1 MYSSYRLM
9 FDPTL
14 HHLSLSVTK
23 FITCLYGQSRFKC
36 PRKKPTEV
44 SLTWGSFLGLDL
56 TFRTE
61 SFFMSPRSTL
71 RGFDYYNHIPT
82 VGSVVNSEKLVVK
95 TRSVAIV
102 SPFTP
107 FLLEKNE
114 SDRRTKLLRVKE
126 DKENCTSNLILKI

>member
-1 MYSSYRLM
+1 
-9 FDPTL
+9 
-14 HHLSLSVTK
+14 
-23 FITCLYGQSRFKC
+23 
-36 PRKKPTEV
+36 
-44 SLTWGSFLGLDL
+44 
-56 TFRTE
+56 
-61 SFFMSPRSTL
+61 MSPRSTL